1 MSWVRPRAPAPLRAF
16 GLKPDSW
23 DTRPFRSAGSTP
35 LLAAAALICA
45 SKAELAPVPETGAA
59 DGEVWAGGSAAAE
72 DEGGGGAANDE
83 AGAVAAGAA
92 GGVAG
97 AFICATIVCSSS
109 SRVPIVERLM
119 TRACA

>member
-23 DTRPFRSAGSTP
+23 DTRPFRSAGSIP
-35 LLAAAALICA
+35 LLAAAALICS

-59 DGEVWAGGSAAAE
+59 DGEVWAAASAP
-72 DEGGGGAANDE
+72 ANDE

-92 GGVAG
+92 AGVAG
-97 AFICATIVCSSS
+97 AFICATTVCSSP
-109 SRVPIVERLM
+109 RRGAVVGG
-119 TRACA
+119 